1 MDSNLKPLPQFSSE
15 DEEREF
21 WTTHDS
27 SEYIDWSNAERNPTF
42 SRLKPSTRTVSI
54 RLPESL
60 IAALKTLANKRDV
73 PYQSLVKM
81 FRAEKVREENAQ
93 QHLQP
98 EPNSIQRPLV
108 MERITLP

>member
-27 SEYIDWSNAERNPTF
+27 TEYIDWSKAERNPTF
-42 SRLKPSTRTVSI
+42 VRLKPSTRTVSI

-60 IAALKTLANKRDV
+60 IAALKILANKKDI
-73 PYQSLVKM
+73 PYQSLMKM
-81 FRAEKVREENAQ
+81 YLSEKVKEENSADAY
-93 QHLQP
+93 
-98 EPNSIQRPLV
+98 SSSD
-108 MERITLP
+108 